1 MTTAASFSLIDLRR
15 TCAPMAWIFVLL
27 VLAVFVEHRVAESDF
42 DDDAGVVMQNDEAVE
57 GEEILNKLLI
67 ANDVVIPI
75 VPEITRLDGERPVQL
90 VATALSLLVV
100 RGLESRAPPSLSAS
114 A

>member
-1 MTTAASFSLIDLRR
+1 MTTAASLSFIALRR
-15 TCAPMAWIFVLL
+15 PCAPIVWLFVFL
-27 VLAVFVEHRVAESDF
+27 VLAVFVERRVAESDF

-75 VPEITRLDGERPVQL
+75 VPEIARLDGERAVQL
-90 VATALSLLVV
+90 AATALSLLAV
-100 RGLESRAPPSLSAS
+100 RGLESRAPPALSAS

>member
-1 MTTAASFSLIDLRR
+1 MTTAASFSLIGLRR
-15 TCAPMAWIFVLL
+15 PCAPVVWLFVFL
-27 VLAVFVEHRVAESDF
+27 VLAVFVERRVAESDF
-42 DDDAGVVMQNDEAVE
+42 DDDDGVVLQNDEAVE

-90 VATALSLLVV
+90 AATALSLLVV
-100 RGLESRAPPSLSAS
+100 RGLESRAPPAAPLSS
-114 A
+114 

>member
-1 MTTAASFSLIDLRR
+1 MTNASISLIRLRR
-15 TCAPMAWIFVLL
+15 TCAAIAWLFVFL
-27 VLAVFVEHRVAESDF
+27 VLTVFVEHRVADSDF

-75 VPEITRLDGERPVQL
+75 APKATALEGERPVL
-90 VATALSLLVV
+90 LSATALSLLAV
-100 RGLESRAPPSLSAS
+100 RGLESRAPPSASLSA
-114 A
+114 